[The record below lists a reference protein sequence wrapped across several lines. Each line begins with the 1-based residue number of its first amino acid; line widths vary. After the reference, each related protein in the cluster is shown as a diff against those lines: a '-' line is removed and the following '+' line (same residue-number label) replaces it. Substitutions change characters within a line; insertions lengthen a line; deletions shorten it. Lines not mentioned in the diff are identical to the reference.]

1 MAKHDQHPD
10 NVVKNKM
17 QVFNNLNQ
25 SATRYVQTAI
35 ENASETGQDATQNLV
50 NSIIRR
56 KK

>member
-10 NVVKNKM
+10 NVFENKM
-17 QVFNNLNQ
+17 QVFNNLNHA
-25 SATRYVQTAI
+25 ATRYVQTAI